1 MTMTTTAMRTRIS
14 AYSSCIRFPAR
25 NVMLPVADRVVAQ
38 ADDAHP
44 CLFAA
49 GHGLAELVV
58 AVADLDAEVVQAD
71 MPS

>member
-1 MTMTTTAMRTRIS
+1 
-14 AYSSCIRFPAR
+14 
-25 NVMLPVADRVVAQ
+25 MLPVADRVVAQ